1 MSASATVPPG
11 QTAFEAIQELE
22 KVMKAKAAATFLGL
36 LLLATGAH
44 AQNAKRIELKRAVL
58 TGTNMEI
65 HVAIAEVPPGA
76 KIALHK
82 HAGEEVLFLLN
93 GGTLKYDNGE
103 EVKLETGSADII
115 SRDVVHG
122 GATVVGTETVKFL
135 TVHIVDQGGP
145 LAIRIQPK

>member
-1 MSASATVPPG
+1 
-11 QTAFEAIQELE
+11 
-22 KVMKAKAAATFLGL
+22 MKAKLAATFLGL
-36 LLLATGAH
+36 LLLATQVH

-93 GGTLKYDNGE
+93 GGALRYDNGE

-115 SRDVVHG
+115 ARDVVRT
-122 GATVVGTETVKFL
+122 AALRSSVRR
-135 TVHIVDQGGP
+135 Q
-145 LAIRIQPK
+145 